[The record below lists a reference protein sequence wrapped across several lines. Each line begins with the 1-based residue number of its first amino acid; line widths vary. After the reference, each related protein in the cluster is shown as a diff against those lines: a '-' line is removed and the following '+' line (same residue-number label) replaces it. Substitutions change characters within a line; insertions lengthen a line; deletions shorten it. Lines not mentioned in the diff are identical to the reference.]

1 MSNIAIK
8 GATTGTGTFTIESPA
23 TNTDRTLTLPD
34 EAGTVLTTSSD
45 VLTSASN
52 ISTQATQNVP
62 LFQVRRVTS
71 AQGISG
77 STWTKVDFNSTQV
90 DTHNWVTGDDT
101 FTPQIAGWYHFTINL
116 ILGGASITFVAM
128 RLMKNGQEAFV
139 TSHITIPST
148 NNSVF
153 NGGSLLIY
161 MNGSTDYIE
170 AQAYIEAVNSSVVDP
185 DVNGDT
191 SLTGFLVRAD

>member
-1 MSNIAIK
+1 MSKVAIQ
-8 GATTGTGTFTIESPA
+8 GNASGTGTFTIAAPNS
-23 TNTDRTLTLPD
+23 NTDRTLTLPD
-34 EAGTVLTTSSD
+34 EAGTVLTSASD
-45 VLTSASN
+45 VLSSTDN

-62 LFQVRRVTS
+62 LFQVRRITS

-90 DTHNWVTGDDT
+90 DTHSWVTGDDT

-116 ILGGASITFVAM
+116 ILGGASISFVAM

-139 TSHITIPST
+139 TSHFNKPAS
-148 NNSVF
+148 NDSVF
-153 NGGSLLIY
+153 NGGSLLIH
-161 MNGSTDYIE
+161 MNGSTDYID
-170 AQAYIEAVNSSVVDP
+170 AQAYIEAVNSSVIDP